1 MALWYLLILYISSG
15 TLRLSHG
22 IMTLLERDKYL
33 LQQSLSETD
42 ALDKTKIILK
52 NEDNYWQ
59 VWILVHPGVMR
70 LEWVVILG

>member
-1 MALWYLLILYISSG
+1 
-15 TLRLSHG
+15 
-22 IMTLLERDKYL
+22 MTLLERDKYL

-42 ALDKTKIILK
+42 ALNKTKIILK